1 VTATSD
7 YHELQ
12 PSNEIAR
19 FTNRDD
25 QRALFR
31 RLLSSATDPPV
42 LVFCG
47 VGGNGKSWLLRKLR
61 QETPAAIPSAFLDF
75 DVPGGG
81 QRFVL
86 DPAAALYEIRH
97 QLGRPA
103 PHFDLA
109 FAMLR
114 HKQGVPND
122 SDPWIV
128 ELLADLASSVP
139 GAGFTLKKLSR
150 PLLVHLKGI
159 RGTSPPNCA

>member
-1 VTATSD
+1 
-7 YHELQ
+7 
-12 PSNEIAR
+12 
-19 FTNRDD
+19 
-25 QRALFR
+25 
-31 RLLSSATDPPV
+31 
-42 LVFCG
+42 
-47 VGGNGKSWLLRKLR
+47 
-61 QETPAAIPSAFLDF
+61 
-75 DVPGGG
+75 
-81 QRFVL
+81 
-86 DPAAALYEIRH
+86 
-97 QLGRPA
+97 
-103 PHFDLA
+103 LA